1 MQQLKAF
8 LDFLK
13 KNRII
18 IYVMLG
24 IALSMQV
31 CSIAN
36 QDTNQEVAES
46 SSNSEIQYS
55 EQALQQPVDGEK
67 PQSFNFNTLWV
78 MLFVTLAFY
87 VAKRKG
93 WLQKIMPQMV
103 LFRVGHYKMKSNG
116 NLALRVFIINQ
127 TQRDITFNAP
137 SIQFYKGKSKRE
149 FAIKNIGGHNYF
161 PLTLMPGTGH
171 KFTIDAQK
179 FYNNVEGLNEYKTIS
194 MQICSNTGKCYRSIK
209 WPASL
214 AFRKI

>member
-1 MQQLKAF
+1 MQQLKGF

-24 IALSMQV
+24 LALTMQV

-36 QDTNQEVAES
+36 PV
-46 SSNSEIQYS
+46 S
-55 EQALQQPVDGEK
+55 EQGEAVNSDHSVSQYAEQPIQQPEVSEK
-67 PQSFNFNTLWV
+67 PQNFNLNSLWV
-78 MLFVTLAFY
+78 MLFVTLVFY

-93 WLQKIMPQMV
+93 WLQKIMPQLV
-103 LFRVGHYKMKSNG
+103 IFRVGHYKVKSNG

-127 TQRDITFNAP
+127 TKRDITFNAP
-137 SIQFYKGKSKRE
+137 SIQFYKGSSKRE
-149 FAIKNIGGHNYF
+149 FAIKNIGGQNYF

-179 FYNNVEGLNEYKTIS
+179 FYNNVDGLNEYKTIS
-194 MQICSNTGKCYRSIK
+194 MQICTNTGKCYKSIK

-214 AFRKI
+214 AFRKL

>member
-1 MQQLKAF
+1 MQQLKGF
-8 LDFLK
+8 LDLLK

-24 IALSMQV
+24 LALTMQV

-36 QDTNQEVAES
+36 PGPEKVEEGY
-46 SSNSEIQYS
+46 SENAVSQYS
-55 EQALQQPVDGEK
+55 EQPLQQPEVGEK
-67 PQSFNFNTLWV
+67 PQTFNFNSLWL
-78 MLFVTLAFY
+78 MLVVTLVFY

-93 WLQKIMPQMV
+93 WLDKIMPQLV
-103 LFRVGHYKMKSNG
+103 IFRVGHYKVKSNG

-127 TQRDITFNAP
+127 TKRDITFNAP
-137 SIQFYKGKSKRE
+137 SIQFYKGSSKRE

-179 FYNNVEGLNEYKTIS
+179 FYNNVDGLNDYKTIA
-194 MQICSNTGKCYRSIK
+194 MQICTNTGKCYKSIK

-214 AFRKI
+214 AFRKL

>member
-1 MQQLKAF
+1 MQQLQGF

-24 IALSMQV
+24 LAFTMQV

-36 QDTNQEVAES
+36 PGPEQGDAVYS
-46 SSNSEIQYS
+46 DNSVSQYS
-55 EQALQQPVDGEK
+55 EQSIQQPETGDK
-67 PQSFNFNTLWV
+67 PQTFNYNSMWV
-78 MLFVTLAFY
+78 MLFVTLIFY

-93 WLQKIMPQMV
+93 WLQKIMPQV
-103 LFRVGHYKMKSNG
+103 VIFRVGHYKVKSNG

-127 TQRDITFNAP
+127 TKRDITFNAP
-137 SIQFYKGKSKRE
+137 SIQFYKGSSKRE

-179 FYNNVEGLNEYKTIS
+179 FYNNVDGLNDYKTIA
-194 MQICSNTGKCYRSIK
+194 MQICTNTGKCYKSIK

-214 AFRKI
+214 AFRKL